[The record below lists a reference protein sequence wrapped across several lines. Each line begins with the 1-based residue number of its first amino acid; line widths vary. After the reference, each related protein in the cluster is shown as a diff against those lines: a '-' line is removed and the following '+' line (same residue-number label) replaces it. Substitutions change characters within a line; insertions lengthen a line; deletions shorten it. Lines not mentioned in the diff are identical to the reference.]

1 MFSIPHPPLVEAY
14 QLGIM
19 AEENSAKIIPSSN
32 IEPTIH
38 PYFPTDK
45 TSYIDHSIDNIA
57 PCIIYPESSDIN
69 GGGPVEFIIHEC
81 AEHYLDLS
89 SLRLEVKLR
98 LLDGDGARGDGIAA
112 NEVCFVNNL
121 LSSLF
126 PIVKVFINNSVVEC
140 QYYAHH
146 ISRLNHL
153 MDIPNELATNRGLG
167 VGLFPIESAHIAR
180 VHTQGIAYR
189 IATRTAFTKQNIIHL
204 KGYLNTDIASSN
216 KWLVDGTSLRVVLE
230 PARANCLLNAINND
244 IPWQVDI
251 SSIKLHADR
260 IRPSKVFFLSTSR
273 WLQNRS
279 MEYIHKRH
287 IVHTEVMSAGQSSL
301 TISRPFQN
309 RIPYKFHLFM
319 IDQAAEQGVFTQDRY
334 FYNHNNLS
342 NYRVMINGQLLT
354 EADVVAADGY
364 HTTYF
369 DSLTAHGA
377 EDYFIP
383 SDMYTNG
390 GFVLTVKTNTS
401 QPNELFYESKGN
413 MDIHLRFANN
423 IANTQIVFIIGVIH
437 TSYEITPDR
446 NCITNFAY

>member
-1 MFSIPHPPLVEAY
+1 
-14 QLGIM
+14 M

-45 TSYIDHSIDNIA
+45 ISYIDHSIDNIT

-81 AEHYLDLS
+81 AEHYLDLT

-98 LLDGDGARGDGIAA
+98 LLDGDGAVDEVAG

-121 LSSLF
+121 LCSLF

-153 MDIPNELATNRGLG
+153 MDIPNQLATNRGRA
-167 VGLFPIESAHIAR
+167 VGIFPIESTKIAR
-180 VHTQGIAYR
+180 VQAQGVFDNN
-189 IATRTAFTKQNIIHL
+189 ATRTAYTKQNIIHL
-204 KGYLNTDIASSN
+204 KGYLNTDISSSN
-216 KWLVDGTSLRVVLE
+216 KWLVDGTSLRVILE
-230 PARANCLLNAINND
+230 PARANCLINALNND
-244 IPWQVDI
+244 IAWRVDI
-251 SSIKLHADR
+251 TSIKLHADR
-260 IRPSKVFFLSTSR
+260 IRPSKGGFLNTTR

-287 IVHTEVMSAGQSSL
+287 IVHSEVLSAGQSSL

-319 IDQAAEQGVFTQDRY
+319 VDQTAEQGAFTQDRY
-334 FYNHNNLS
+334 YYNHNNLS

-354 EADVVAADGY
+354 EADISHAQGY
-364 HTTYF
+364 HSTYF

-383 SDMYTNG
+383 NDMYTRG
-390 GFVLTVKTNTS
+390 GFVLTVRTNTS

-413 MDIHLRFANN
+413 MDIHLRFAND
-423 IANTQIVFIIGVIH
+423 IAATQIVFIIGVIH

-446 NCITNFAY
+446 NCLTNFAY